1 MKKFNILVVGII
13 IGIILTIIVFNSLY
27 TYVPAGNTTVELT
40 DDEYNQ
46 VESLQFDTVSFSP
59 KYIEEMQS
67 ITITNGKTSYF
78 LYYTDEDCNMFS
90 LEVEMTESVY
100 NTVLDM
106 WKLSI
111 QSQCKTDKQQYYI
124 NSLNDMLHKH
134 QFIIINN
141 NNKPRL
147 EYENI

>member
-1 MKKFNILVVGII
+1 MKKGTKIWICV
-13 IGIILTIIVFNSLY
+13 IILITLSFGIYQYFDYIPEDTPSTKII
-27 TYVPAGNTTVELT
+27 
-40 DDEYNQ
+40 DKEYNQ
-46 VESLQFDTVSFSP
+46 IESLQADTVSFSP
-59 KYIEEMQS
+59 KHIEAMQS
-67 ITITNGKTSYF
+67 ITDTNGKTSYF
-78 LYYTDEDCNMFS
+78 LYYTDKDCNMFS

-147 EYENI
+147 EYENL

>member
-1 MKKFNILVVGII
+1 MNKGAKIWICVVILITLSFDIYQYFTNIPVDTSTEII
-13 IGIILTIIVFNSLY
+13 
-27 TYVPAGNTTVELT
+27 
-40 DDEYNQ
+40 DKEYNH
-46 VESLQFDTVSFSP
+46 VESLQFDTASFHP
-59 KYIEEMQS
+59 QYIEEMQS

-90 LEVEMTESVY
+90 LEVEMTESMY

-147 EYENI
+147 EYENL

>member
-1 MKKFNILVVGII
+1 MKKGTKMICVIISITLSFGIYKYFNYIPEDTPSTEII
-13 IGIILTIIVFNSLY
+13 
-27 TYVPAGNTTVELT
+27 
-40 DDEYNQ
+40 DKEYNHI
-46 VESLQFDTVSFSP
+46 ESLQSDTVSFSP

-90 LEVEMTESVY
+90 LEVEMTESLY

-106 WKLSI
+106 WELSI
-111 QSQCKTDKQQYYI
+111 QSQCKTYKQQYYI
-124 NSLNDMLHKH
+124 DALNDMLHKH

-147 EYENI
+147 EYENL

>member
-27 TYVPAGNTTVELT
+27 TYVPAGNTTETV
-40 DDEYNQ
+40 DKEYNH
-46 VESLQFDTVSFSP
+46 VESLQFDTASFHP
-59 KYIEEMQS
+59 QYIEEMQS

-90 LEVEMTESVY
+90 LEVEMTESLY

-106 WKLSI
+106 WELSI
-111 QSQCKTDKQQYYI
+111 QSQCKTYKQQYYI
-124 NSLNDMLHKH
+124 DALNDMLHKH

-141 NNKPRL
+141 KPRL
-147 EYENI
+147 EYENL